1 MSNQQHKKTSFSQTH
16 VLSQS
21 MSHQQLTISRQSHS
35 GTDPVPLVVLSILI
49 KKRAVSRLASA
60 ETKKQAD
67 DSAEQVGIK
76 RRADAGNESKRPRPA
91 GLGRGKER
99 ERGSR
104 ASFFF
109 TSHLCQCLTA
119 ISRTWDGFRSSVL
132 PGMADGAFRIVLCYR
147 WRSVVCLVVARVL
160 AGSENGEG
168 GKLEGFGP
176 GEGMNRR
183 EEDERQLH
191 SHDWR

>member
-1 MSNQQHKKTSFSQTH
+1 MTDAQTLSNLAAQKNKLFTDACSLSLH
-16 VLSQS
+16 VSPAAR
-21 MSHQQLTISRQSHS
+21 HPSRQSHS

-168 GKLEGFGP
+168 REVGGFWAG
-176 GEGMNRR
+176 RR
-183 EEDERQLH
+183 DEQKGGR
-191 SHDWR
+191 